1 MHQRELKLIV
11 FATSGKFRRLLVYA
25 SQIYPVCMVKILQK
39 WTFRAVTNFLG
50 ENGFD
55 FYEDLGH
62 SQSWVKLQSNGQPD
76 RFVEVKF
83 TQGFYS
89 SKALNKM
96 IRQSG
101 IDQDEWIKW
110 ARS

>member
-1 MHQRELKLIV
+1 MRLAVL
-11 FATSGKFRRLLVYA
+11 GKFWRLPLKGHI
-25 SQIYPVCMVKILQK
+25 IYSVRMKKILNN
-39 WTFRAVTNFLG
+39 WTYQIITGFLE

-55 FYEDLGH
+55 YYEGLEY
-62 SQSWVKLQSNGQPD
+62 SQVWVKGRNKDEPD

-89 SKALNKM
+89 SKTLNRM

-101 IDQDEWIKW
+101 INENEWAKW
-110 ARS
+110 ASA